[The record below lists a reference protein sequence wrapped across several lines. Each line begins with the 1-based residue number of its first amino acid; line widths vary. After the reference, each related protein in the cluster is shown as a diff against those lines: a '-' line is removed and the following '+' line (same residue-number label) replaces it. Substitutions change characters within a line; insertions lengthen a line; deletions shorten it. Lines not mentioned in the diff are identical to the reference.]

1 MAFLTPDAF
10 AQRLSDI
17 DIGMFERWGVRG
29 LVVDLDNTLVPWNS
43 REVTPDGEAWL
54 RAVKQAGINVCLLT
68 NNYSSAARAIADDFG
83 VSSIAGALKPSPWA
97 FRGALRALGVAA
109 KQAAVVGDQL
119 FTDVLGGKLA
129 GMRAVLVRPLG
140 TAEFPTT
147 KIIRLLERPL
157 LDRLRRSGHL
167 T

>member
-1 MAFLTPDAF
+1 MALLTPDAF

-17 DIGMFERWGVRG
+17 DVGMFERWDVSGVI
-29 LVVDLDNTLVPWNS
+29 VDLDNTLVPWNS
-43 REVTPDGEAWL
+43 REVTSDGGAWI
-54 RAVKQAGINVCLLT
+54 RSVQRAGIKVCLLT
-68 NNYSSAARAIADDFG
+68 NNYSSAARTIADEFG
-83 VSSIAGALKPSPWA
+83 VSAIAGALKPSPWA
-97 FRGALRALGVAA
+97 FGGALRALGVSA
-109 KQAAVVGDQL
+109 KQAAVVGDQI

-147 KIIRLLERPL
+147 KFIRLLERPL
-157 LDRLRRSGHL
+157 LERLRRSGHI